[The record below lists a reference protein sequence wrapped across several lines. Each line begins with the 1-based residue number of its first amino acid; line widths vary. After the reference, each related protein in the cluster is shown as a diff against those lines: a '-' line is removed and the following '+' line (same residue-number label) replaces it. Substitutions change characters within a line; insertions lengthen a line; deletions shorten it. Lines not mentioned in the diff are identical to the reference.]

1 MRRFKATSREE
12 KLALSKVMPLW
23 RTMSVVHG
31 PKLSKAMITGLLTF
45 SSSQSVRISVPS
57 GTVIVSLT
65 HLPPGGIPSFSFTK
79 GFVISPPNLVTQ
91 SLLNVL
97 ETLPSPHPKIIT
109 ISSAGITH
117 TSHKALPLP
126 LKPLYGFFLSAPH
139 KDKRGAEEAI
149 AHCAGWSWDAR
160 DSAGDEILGVNWE
173 TRIPSRE
180 QLKSIVVVRP
190 ALLTD
195 GECRADVKGSEAY
208 RVKEGDM
215 ESIWTV
221 SRRDVAHFLVEGV
234 VKHWQEW
241 EGKCVSIAY

>member
-1 MRRFKATSREE
+1 
-12 KLALSKVMPLW
+12 
-23 RTMSVVHG
+23 
-31 PKLSKAMITGLLTF
+31 
-45 SSSQSVRISVPS
+45 
-57 GTVIVSLT
+57 
-65 HLPPGGIPSFSFTK
+65 
-79 GFVISPPNLVTQ
+79 
-91 SLLNVL
+91 
-97 ETLPSPHPKIIT
+97 
-109 ISSAGITH
+109 
-117 TSHKALPLP
+117 

-190 ALLTD
+190 ALFTD
-195 GECRADVKGSEAY
+195 GECRADVKGSGAY

-241 EGKCVSIAY
+241 ENKCVSIAY